1 MQVNHAPSFSRE
13 YQLPTRAN
21 SREEDQLG
29 EVFDMWVENNTGV
42 QEHNFL
48 RTHPE
53 AGQVA
58 FAMIEQAR
66 KDIYGEQEQS
76 EAALPGSLIP
86 LESEGKDGQ
95 FAVGLHPLDFS
106 GDGIVAP
113 EAVAKLTVDTT
124 PGVDGTTYIIS
135 TP

>member
-1 MQVNHAPSFSRE
+1 MQVENAPSFSRQ
-13 YQLPTRAN
+13 YHLPTRAN
-21 SREEDQLG
+21 SPDEDQLSK
-29 EVFDMWVENNTGV
+29 VFDMWVENNTGV
-42 QEHNFL
+42 QEHNFF

-53 AGQVA
+53 AGQAA

-66 KDIYGEQEQS
+66 KDIYGEAEQS

-86 LESEGKDGQ
+86 LGSEGDGQ
-95 FAVGLHPLDFS
+95 FAVGLHPIDFS
-106 GDGIVAP
+106 GDGIVAQ